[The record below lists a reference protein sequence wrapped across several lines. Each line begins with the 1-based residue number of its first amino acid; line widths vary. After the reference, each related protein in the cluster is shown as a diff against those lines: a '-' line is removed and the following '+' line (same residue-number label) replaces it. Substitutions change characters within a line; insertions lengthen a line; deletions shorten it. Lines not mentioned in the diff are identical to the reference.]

1 MKFTRQK
8 ETARCLCS
16 TPAPNLNPNS
26 TRNPLPSL
34 GNNTTLENT
43 DGVIGYSYTCID
55 NGEVVVIYWVGC
67 RGEYRNNRIMGK

>member
-26 TRNPLPSL
+26 TSTPSPLLS
-34 GNNTTLENT
+34 NNATLEII
-43 DGVIGYSYTCID
+43 DGVM
-55 NGEVVVIYWVGC
+55 VIPRIVL
-67 RGEYRNNRIMGK
+67 IMGK